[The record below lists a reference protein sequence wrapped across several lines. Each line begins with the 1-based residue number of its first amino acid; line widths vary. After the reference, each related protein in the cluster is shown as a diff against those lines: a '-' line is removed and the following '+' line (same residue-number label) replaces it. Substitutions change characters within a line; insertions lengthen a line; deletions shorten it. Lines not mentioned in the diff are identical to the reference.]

1 MKRKLDCIEDKIVQL
16 KRQERNLNIVDVLD
30 DLLEVIREMHSRMV
44 THQSP
49 HSVKGYN
56 FDDGTYW

>member
-1 MKRKLDCIEDKIVQL
+1 MKRKLDRIQEKINEL
-16 KRQERNLNIVDVLD
+16 RRQERNLNIVDVLD
-30 DLLEVIREMHSRMV
+30 DLLGVLREMDSRMV

>member
-1 MKRKLDCIEDKIVQL
+1 MKRKLDLIQDKIIHL

-30 DLLEVIREMHSRMV
+30 DLLKVLREMNSRMV

-49 HSVKGYN
+49 HRVKGYN
-56 FDDGTYW
+56 FDDGTYR